1 MTHWSCR
8 IVLVCSFFLF
18 SSVSQAQEPATA
30 EQPEEKARPSTE
42 TKILG
47 LIESI
52 AERATNLRS
61 QENRIR
67 VTVTVANM
75 LWPQNEKRARALF
88 QTVTE
93 EMSGIAASIR
103 TDRQA
108 AAKIPLFAE
117 LRSEVIEKLARRD
130 PDLALEFLRLT
141 RIPQPGSTARAY
153 GMADFESNLEIH
165 LANLIVPKDP
175 ARALSIARANLAR
188 GLSHEMNGLL
198 SQLQQKD
205 QASARAFYRDL
216 VDKVNAEIP
225 ANNQEV
231 SNFAVSL
238 LASFRPP
245 QMEEQPFAELI
256 KTVSNAAVSHR
267 AGESTYRVNYQENL
281 ASNLRHMMP
290 DIEKYAPAAASRL
303 RSMMERFD
311 NTHLPH
317 QKFQLEIQTVA
328 QQGTVDDILALAPK
342 YPVEMRD
349 MVYQQAIWTSVS
361 NGDAARA
368 RQIASELIAD
378 FGQRQSM
385 LEQIDRNL
393 MWNAVN
399 DAKFVEAREM
409 LRKFPSPE
417 ERAQFLIQLSR
428 NVANKNDKQTACNLL
443 DEAETVLN
451 EAAPGSGHIQ
461 MQIELAD
468 AYATL
473 DVGRSFTILTP
484 LVSQLNELIAAAIVL
499 DGFDNRYLKD
509 GEWVTGAGS
518 VGNLVNGVGEKLA
531 SLARIDFDRALAL
544 SNQVE
549 RPEVRLMIQLSI
561 AQAVADDGNSICSG
575 CVSSPLM
582 HRTFHSA
589 APDGGL

>member
-8 IVLVCSFFLF
+8 VVLVCSLFLF
-18 SSVSQAQEPATA
+18 SSVNQAQEPASA
-30 EQPEEKARPSTE
+30 EKSEDKARPSTE
-42 TKILG
+42 TKVLD
-47 LIESI
+47 LIGSI
-52 AERATNLRS
+52 AERAPMLRS
-61 QENRIR
+61 PENRIR
-67 VTVTVANM
+67 VTTTVANM

-103 TDRQA
+103 IDRQA
-108 AAKIPLFAE
+108 AARTPSFAE
-117 LRSEVIEKLARRD
+117 LRSEVIEKMGRRD
-130 PDLALEFLRLT
+130 LDLALEFLRLT
-141 RIPQPGSTARAY
+141 RIPQPRSSERAY
-153 GMADFESNLEIH
+153 GLADNESNLEIH
-165 LANLIVPKDP
+165 LANLIVQKDP
-175 ARALSIARANLAR
+175 AKALSIAREVLAR

-205 QASARAFYRDL
+205 EASARVFYREI
-216 VDKVNAEIP
+216 VAKVNAENL

-256 KTVSNAAVSHR
+256 KAVSSAAVSQR
-267 AGESTYRVNYQENL
+267 AGQSPYRVNYQQNL

-290 DIEKYAPAAASRL
+290 DVEKYAPAAASTL
-303 RSMMERFD
+303 RTLMQRFD
-311 NTHLPH
+311 DTHLPH
-317 QKFQLEIQTVA
+317 QKFQREIQTVA
-328 QQGTVDDILALAPK
+328 QEGTVDDILALAPK
-342 YPVEMRD
+342 YPVEMRE
-349 MVYQQAIWTSVS
+349 MVYQQAIWKSVS
-361 NGDAARA
+361 NGDPARA

-378 FGQRQSM
+378 NGQRQSM
-385 LEQIDRNL
+385 LDQIDRNL
-393 MWNAVN
+393 MWTAVN

-417 ERAQFLIQLSR
+417 ERAQFLIQLSI

-451 EAAPGSGHIQ
+451 EAATGANRMQS
-461 MQIELAD
+461 QIELVE

-473 DVGRSFTILTP
+473 DVGRSFTILGP

-509 GEWVTGAGS
+509 GEWVSGAGS
-518 VGNLVNGVGEKLA
+518 VGNLVNSVGEKLA
-531 SLARIDFDRALAL
+531 SLAQIDFDRALAL
-544 SNQVE
+544 SGQLE
-549 RPEVRLMIQLSI
+549 RSEVRLMVQLRI
-561 AQAVADDGNSICSG
+561 AQAVIAQGNSSCYD
-575 CVSSPLM
+575 CVSLPTLNRRFYSVQ
-582 HRTFHSA
+582 RS
-589 APDGGL
+589 GL